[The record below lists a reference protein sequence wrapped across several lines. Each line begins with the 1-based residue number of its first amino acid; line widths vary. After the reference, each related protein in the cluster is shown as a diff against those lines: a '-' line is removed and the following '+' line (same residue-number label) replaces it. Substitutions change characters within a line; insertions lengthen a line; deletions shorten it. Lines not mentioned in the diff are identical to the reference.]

1 MIRRLRDFAVTIL
14 GIAVAAVAAF
24 VLGEIAVRLYSGHPL
39 WPLVPPQ
46 PYVDPAVFY
55 VKNPT
60 RLYDLRPNQD
70 EEVGYA
76 GIRIKINGFGFRD
89 DADPAVP
96 KPPGTWRAIVL
107 GDSFT
112 FSGKVN
118 LGDTFAKRLE
128 RDLSEADRSRR
139 YEVLNLGVPGYKSGQ
154 QLDLL
159 RDKGLRLEP
168 DVAIVD
174 YTLNGPSPEVQLLPE
189 RAARWPA
196 LNRFFKRFDLV
207 QFLYATWKQYS
218 YIRRGDFL
226 RRGVNY
232 PSLAEGSER
241 WEASKRDLA
250 EMKRLTEAKRIRLL
264 VVMWPVF
271 VELDDYPYADKHR
284 LVVDACRRMGIPVLD
299 LLPAFR
305 GLDATKLWASRDDH
319 HPNPVAQRRVAEAV
333 GTELRA
339 EGMVSARPAGAS

>member
-1 MIRRLRDFAVTIL
+1 MSRLRDLGITIL
-14 GIAVAAVAAF
+14 DIAVAAMAAF
-24 VLGEIAVRLYSGHPL
+24 VVGEIAVRLYAGHPL
-39 WPLVPPQ
+39 RPLVPPQ
-46 PYVDPAVFY
+46 PYIDPAFFY
-55 VKNPT
+55 VKSPT

-70 EEVGYA
+70 EEVGYRR
-76 GIRIKINGFGFRD
+76 IRIKINGYGFRD
-89 DADPAVP
+89 DADPVVP

-118 LGDTFAKRLE
+118 VGDTFAKRLE
-128 RDLSEADRSRR
+128 KNLSDADRSRR
-139 YEVLNLGVPGYKSGQ
+139 YEVLNLGVPGYKSRQ

-159 RDKGLRLEP
+159 RDKGLRLQP
-168 DVAIVD
+168 DLVIVD

-189 RAARWPA
+189 RPARWPA
-196 LNRFFKRFDLV
+196 LNRLFKRFDLV
-207 QFLYATWKQYS
+207 QFLYANWKQYS

-250 EMKRLTEAKRIRLL
+250 EMKRLTDANGVRLL

-271 VELDDYPYADKHR
+271 VELDDRYPYAEKHR
-284 LVVDACRRMGIPVLD
+284 LVVDACRQMGIPVLD

-305 GLDATKLWASRDDH
+305 GVDATTLWVGRDDH
-319 HPNPVAQRRVAEAV
+319 HPNPAAQSRVAEAV
-333 GTELRA
+333 AAELRA
-339 EGMVSARPAGAS
+339 DGVVPAKPVAAS